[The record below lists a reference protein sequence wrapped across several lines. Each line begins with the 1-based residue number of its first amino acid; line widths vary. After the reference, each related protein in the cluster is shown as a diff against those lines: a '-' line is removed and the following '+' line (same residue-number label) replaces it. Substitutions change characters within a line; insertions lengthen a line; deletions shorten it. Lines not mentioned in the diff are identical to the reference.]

1 MDTASAMPP
10 VPETLSPAIDTDLP
24 CSRCDYNL
32 KGLTADANCPE
43 CGQPIASTL
52 RFGLIHSDPAWLRRQ
67 AAAVPWLAALCINRI
82 SRPDFLYPSY
92 PVAAYI
98 GHALNI
104 LAVGLALFACW
115 QLSTSDAR
123 STESA
128 DGDGSIRR
136 GLRLAAIVLLG
147 LDVATFP
154 LFHRAAVLPYGRPTW
169 LLSYALPIAF
179 TATQFLVLLLLARHA
194 RRSGSR
200 SLRTHARVL
209 LYVFPTLPLVGML
222 LYSIPFFDLREFAE
236 VAMAIYQTLGFLNG
250 VALLAMLI
258 LLGRMYEVLRAAAAA
273 AASAS
278 TS

>member
-1 MDTASAMPP
+1 MDTAPAI
-10 VPETLSPAIDTDLP
+10 PEALSPEIDADLP

-32 KGLTADANCPE
+32 KGLPADDANCPE
-43 CGQPIASTL
+43 CGQPIARTL

-82 SRPDFLYPSY
+82 SRPDFLYPNF

-104 LAVGLALFACW
+104 MAAGLALFACW

-123 STESA
+123 STEGA

-136 GLRLAAIVLLG
+136 GLRLAAVVLLG
-147 LDVATFP
+147 LNVAAFP
-154 LFHRAAVLPYGRPTW
+154 LFHRAPTW
-169 LLSYALPIAF
+169 LLSYAVPIAF
-179 TATQFLVLLLLARHA
+179 AATQFLALLLLARLA

-209 LYVFPTLPLVGML
+209 LYVFPTLPLAGML
-222 LYSIPFFDLREFAE
+222 LYSIPIFDLREFAE
-236 VAMAIYQTLGFLNG
+236 VEMAIYQTLGFIGG

-258 LLGRMYEVLRAAAAA
+258 LLGRMYEVLRAAAA
-273 AASAS
+273 SAP